1 MERLYRDGLVAD
13 LDPRRAAIVGYAA
26 KLTSAP
32 AALDSDDATPLR
44 AAGLSDGEILD
55 LTNAVAM
62 FAWANRLMQSLG
74 GSK

>member
-1 MERLYRDGLVAD
+1 MERLHRDGLSAVFE
-13 LDPRRAAIVGYAA
+13 PRRAAIVAYAA

-32 AALDSDDATPLR
+32 VVLSPADAVPLR
-44 AAGLSDGEILD
+44 AAGLSDGDILD

-74 GSK
+74 TSK